1 MVSVTETAFGTPTP
15 GSNCG
20 KRGEIRGC
28 TSGESRLL
36 RAAVDVLARHIH
48 TFTAMRPN
56 TESADT
62 PSLSATDT
70 DAAPNT
76 SSKAVSLLKTATIES
91 IIFAAEIVVGDV
103 LMPTPT
109 AHPWAREGGQV
120 RGSWQDVVIL
130 AYLTRMLRKHQP
142 VILVLLGGA
151 VVAEKQKASR

>member
-1 MVSVTETAFGTPTP
+1 M
-15 GSNCG
+15 
-20 KRGEIRGC
+20 
-28 TSGESRLL
+28 
-36 RAAVDVLARHIH
+36 DVLTQHIH

-62 PSLSATDT
+62 PSFSATDT

-76 SSKAVSLLKTATIES
+76 SSKAVSLLKTDTIES

-151 VVAEKQKASR
+151 VVAEKLKASR

>member
-1 MVSVTETAFGTPTP
+1 M
-15 GSNCG
+15 
-20 KRGEIRGC
+20 
-28 TSGESRLL
+28 
-36 RAAVDVLARHIH
+36 DVLTQHIH

-62 PSLSATDT
+62 PSFSATDT

-151 VVAEKQKASR
+151 VVAEKLKASR